1 MIPFYIFYS
10 MFGFQRT
17 GDQFWQLAD
26 QLGRGFVLGATAG
39 RTTLTGEG
47 LQHADGHSLLL
58 ASANPACVA
67 YDPAWAFE
75 IAHIVRA
82 GLGRMYGI
90 GSFDSGAVTDRDV
103 FYYLTIYNEPIVQ
116 PAEPADLDVD
126 GLLRGLYLYS
136 PGLTN
141 GRPRAQV
148 LASGVAM
155 PWALEAQRTLGE
167 DWGVDADVW
176 SVTSWNELRRDAVD
190 CEQHSLMHPGEEAPV
205 PFVTQRL
212 ADAGG
217 PVVAVSDFMRAVPDQ
232 IARWVPGD
240 YTSLGT
246 DGFGFA
252 DTRGAARRYFHVDAQ
267 SIVVSVLEQLARRGE
282 VKPEAPREA
291 FDRYQ
296 LNDVRAAGTGTVG
309 GDS

>member
-1 MIPFYIFYS
+1 VIQP
-10 MFGFQRT
+10 R
-17 GDQFWQLAD
+17 
-26 QLGRGFVLGATAG
+26 
-39 RTTLTGEG
+39 EP
-47 LQHADGHSLLL
+47 DG
-58 ASANPACVA
+58 
-67 YDPAWAFE
+67 
-75 IAHIVRA
+75 
-82 GLGRMYGI
+82 
-90 GSFDSGAVTDRDV
+90 
-103 FYYLTIYNEPIVQ
+103 
-116 PAEPADLDVD
+116 LDVEA
-126 GLLRGLYLYS
+126 LLRGMYRYS
-136 PGLTN
+136 PGLQN

-155 PWALEAQRTLGE
+155 PWALDAQRLLGE

-190 CEQHSLMHPGEEAPV
+190 CERHALLNPGEESPV
-205 PFVTQRL
+205 PFVTQQL
-212 ADAGG
+212 ADTTG

-252 DTRGAARRYFHVDAQ
+252 DTRGAARRFFHVDAQ

-282 VKPEAPREA
+282 VKRETPRQA
-291 FDRYQ
+291 FEKYELDSIS
-296 LNDVRAAGTGTVG
+296 AAGTGTVG